1 MSIEIPE
8 YVTAE
13 GNVNVYFL
21 PAGADLEALT
31 VAEFTAGVDITCYLP
46 TAWEGFTTEQ
56 SRGEQTRMCLK
67 ETFEVLG
74 KVKRGLSDL
83 TYTVLP
89 QAASSDD
96 ANKVKAMLE
105 QDVTGVVVVRRGLS
119 AGTAIAA
126 SQKYHAIRTT
136 VGASTPNTTGSDEF
150 APITDTTSLSASGPL
165 VEGAVAA

>member
-1 MSIEIPE
+1 MTTEIPE

-31 VAEFTAGVDITCYLP
+31 VAEFAAGVDVTCYLP
-46 TAWEGFTTEQ
+46 GAWDGFTTDQ

-74 KVKRGLSDL
+74 KVKRGLADL
-83 TYTVLP
+83 TYTVMP
-89 QAASSDD
+89 QSADNDD
-96 ANKVKAMLE
+96 ANKVKAMLA
-105 QDVTGVVVVRRGLS
+105 QGVSGVIVVRRGL
-119 AGTAIAA
+119 AAATAIAA
-126 SQKYHAIRTT
+126 SQRYDAIRTT
-136 VGASTPNTTGSDEF
+136 VGARTPNTTGADEF
-150 APITDTTSLSASGPL
+150 APITDTSSLSAAGPL